1 MNFKTNIMNKTTAY
15 LILMILIILT
25 LPLFFITIPVLI
37 SIYNGLVRKRN
48 QVEYAFSGVDVS
60 LQKRGELIP
69 NLVESVKKYMSFEQ
83 NTLTKI
89 VELRSKIAEVNP
101 NSTERFDM
109 ENNLSSLLKN
119 LMVNVENYPELK
131 SSENMM
137 HLQRTLNETEEQISA
152 SRRAFN
158 AAVNNLNNS
167 IQTFPSNMLA
177 SINDFQPHT
186 FFKADETVKATPNLK
201 QLFN

>member
-1 MNFKTNIMNKTTAY
+1 MNKTTAY
-15 LILMILIILT
+15 LILTLLITLT
-25 LPLFFITIPVLI
+25 LPLFFITIPILI

-89 VELRSKIAEVNP
+89 VELRNKITAVNP

-109 ENNLSSLLKN
+109 ENNLSGLLKN
-119 LMVNVENYPELK
+119 LMVTIENYPDLK

-137 HLQRTLNETEEQISA
+137 QLQRTLNETEEQISA

-158 AAVNNLNNS
+158 ASVNNLNNS
-167 IQTFPSNMLA
+167 IQTFPSNVLA
-177 SINDFQPHT
+177 SINNFNLNYY
-186 FFKADETVKATPNLK
+186 FKADEQLKTTPDLK
-201 QLFN
+201 QIFN